1 MSYLAEQRVLRLK
14 EALTRN
20 VQQHGL
26 FMVDDISFNAST
38 DQNNPRLLTD
48 ADTPLPQ
55 DE

>member
-1 MSYLAEQRVLRLK
+1 MSYLAEQRVLRLM

-26 FMVDDISFNAST
+26 FMVDDISFHAST
-38 DQNNPRLLTD
+38 DLNGPHLLTN
-48 ADTPLPQ
+48 ADIPLPQ